1 MRPRDAQRLLT
12 LLGDFA
18 PNVRLRPGSRDLA
31 HEVHAALMKSGRA
44 DLARD
49 LLDVEIRAKAL
60 QLDLKDEAWDEHD
73 LNVKLGDR
81 VVHVILEEN
90 HGARCGDM
98 SVDFP
103 GDRVVPGTWSVK
115 VASGTEGEP
124 AVLRVDIPSIS
135 HSDVAA
141 IAQALVEE
149 CPDIG
154 ADTYQYP

>member
-18 PNVRLRPGSRDLA
+18 PNVRLRPHCRDLSK
-31 HEVHAALMKSGRA
+31 EVFEALIKAGRLDLAGDLHSIALRA
-44 DLARD
+44 D
-49 LLDVEIRAKAL
+49 AL
-60 QLDLKDEAWDEHD
+60 QLEFKDEAWDEHD

-90 HGARCGDM
+90 HGHRCGDM
-98 SVDFP
+98 TVDFP
-103 GDRVVPGTWSVK
+103 GDRLVPGTWSVK
-115 VASGTEGEP
+115 AAPGTEGEP
-124 AVLRVDIPSIS
+124 AVLRVDIPSMS